1 MEKVNLKLPKKYKI
15 VVTAT
20 SFIDEREF
28 AMKYAEVFIALFDA
42 LDSKI
47 DDFSEIVDT
56 FKASGKIYMPKC
68 YIRSIAEKKRE
79 SIDELLEFT
88 RIPFKSSLVAEA

>member
-15 VVTAT
+15 VITAT
-20 SFIDEREF
+20 SFIDEHEF
-28 AMKYAEVFIALFDA
+28 AMKYIDVFAALFDA

-47 DDFSEIVDT
+47 DDFSEIIDT

-79 SIDELLEFT
+79 SIDDLFHFT
-88 RIPFKSSLVAEA
+88 HIPFKSDLVAEA

>member
-20 SFIDEREF
+20 SFIDEHEF
-28 AMKYAEVFIALFDA
+28 AMKYAEVFAALFDV

-47 DDFSEIVDT
+47 DDFSKIVDM

-68 YIRSIAEKKRE
+68 YIRSIAEKKCE
-79 SIDELLEFT
+79 SIDDLLHFT
-88 RIPFKSSLVAEA
+88 HIPFKSSLVAEA